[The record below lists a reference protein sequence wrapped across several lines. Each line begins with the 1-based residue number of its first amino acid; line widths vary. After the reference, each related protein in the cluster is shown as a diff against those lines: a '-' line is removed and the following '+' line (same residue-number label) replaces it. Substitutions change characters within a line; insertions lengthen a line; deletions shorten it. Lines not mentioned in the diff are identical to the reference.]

1 VNDDLRGTGHVATPR
16 GGAGDEH
23 AAPGA
28 AVGRKRSVAIDALRG
43 LAMVVMVLDHARD
56 FFFGAMRIRPT
67 DLTETTPLLFFTRW
81 VTHFC
86 APVFV
91 FLAGTSAFLYGAR
104 HTKSE
109 LSRFLLSRGI
119 FLVLLE
125 ITVIRMCWIPDPF
138 YKFTLLQVI
147 WAIGWSMV
155 LLAAAVRL
163 PVSAVVAIGAIV
175 VLGHDAFDGVH
186 AKALG
191 AWGPLWSVL
200 HERASFQ
207 PLPGRRVFLSY
218 PMLPWFG
225 LMSLGYGFGS
235 VMRREAAERRTVTLR
250 LGLGATLAFVALRAV
265 NVYGDPSP
273 WAPQR
278 SGLFTLMSFL
288 NCEKYP
294 PSLLYSLMTLGP
306 ALCLLAWLDSER
318 VAASAA
324 ARRAIAP
331 LAVLGGVPLFFYVAH
346 LVLLRYSSAPI
357 AFVRFGPSAFQ
368 PPPGH
373 AGSPELPLGVVY
385 VVWVVAVLALYPLAK
400 RFRAKKEARPESWLR
415 YL

>member
-1 VNDDLRGTGHVATPR
+1 MTTGRHR
-16 GGAGDEH
+16 N
-23 AAPGA
+23 
-28 AVGRKRSVAIDALRG
+28 SAIDALRG
-43 LAMVVMVLDHARD
+43 VVMVLMVLDHARD
-56 FFFGAMRIRPT
+56 FYFGAMRIRPT
-67 DLTETTPLLFFTRW
+67 DLAATTPLLFFTRW

-104 HTKSE
+104 RTKAE
-109 LSRFLLSRGI
+109 LSRFLLSRGV

-163 PVSAVVAIGAIV
+163 PMPAVVAIGAVIV
-175 VLGHDAFDGVH
+175 AGHNAFDGVH
-186 AKALG
+186 AKELG
-191 AWGPLWSVL
+191 SWGWLWSML

-225 LMSLGYGFGS
+225 VMALGYGFGS
-235 VMRREAAERRTVTLR
+235 VMRRDAAERRALTLR
-250 LGLGATLAFVALRAV
+250 LGLATTLAFVVIRAL
-265 NVYGDPSP
+265 NVYGDPGP
-273 WAPQR
+273 WSPQR
-278 SGLFTLMSFL
+278 SPLFTVMSFL

-306 ALCLLAWLDSER
+306 ALCLLAWLDSGK

-324 ARRAIAP
+324 ARRLVAP

-373 AGSPELPLGVVY
+373 AGSPELPLWVVY
-385 VVWVVAVLALYPLAK
+385 VVWVLAVVALYPLAS